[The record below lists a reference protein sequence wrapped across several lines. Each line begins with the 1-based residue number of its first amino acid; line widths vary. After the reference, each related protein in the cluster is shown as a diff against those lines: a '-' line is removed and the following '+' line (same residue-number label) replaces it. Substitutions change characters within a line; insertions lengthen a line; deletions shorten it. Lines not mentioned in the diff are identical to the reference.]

1 MSLSRVNFVG
11 SPQSLC
17 LVLSLVCAVIESR
30 SMPAPIN
37 ANTASG
43 STRDA
48 SARMGKA
55 LQYRAARGSL
65 AAGSDDDGPAAVN
78 NEAAARAA
86 DGGEFSD
93 LLARMQAASAAG
105 MTLETSNGRLTNG
118 SNGAHEQSP
127 TLADQQVR
135 PMSISALLKSAQ
147 PSPSNSS

>member
-1 MSLSRVNFVG
+1 MLELFLASTLWGHLRAYAF
-11 SPQSLC
+11 C
-17 LVLSLVCAVIESR
+17 LLLVCAVIESR

-55 LQYRAARGSL
+55 LQYRAAQGSS
-65 AAGSDDDGPAAVN
+65 AAASGDDGPATVSS
-78 NEAAARAA
+78 EAAERPA

-105 MTLETSNGRLTNG
+105 MTLETSNGGLTNS
-118 SNGAHEQSP
+118 SNDAHERSL
-127 TLADQQVR
+127 TMAEQQVW
-135 PMSISALLKSAQ
+135 PLSCTCHTEVCTAK
-147 PSPSNSS
+147 PC